1 MKLSVQNTYSSVGPF
16 ELPDEFQNN
25 RVGANARVGANN
37 IGLRSAVATTAP
49 VVDAMFLQNL
59 APKQA
64 VTSSRLNIIA

>member
-16 ELPDEFQNN
+16 ELPEFQNN
-25 RVGANARVGANN
+25 QVGAKARVGANN
-37 IGLRSAVATTAP
+37 GGLRSAVATTAP

>member
-1 MKLSVQNTYSSVGPF
+1 MKLSVQNTYSSIGPF
-16 ELPDEFQNN
+16 EPEFQNN
-25 RVGANARVGANN
+25 QVGAKARVGANN
-37 IGLRSAVATTAP
+37 GGLRSAVATTAP